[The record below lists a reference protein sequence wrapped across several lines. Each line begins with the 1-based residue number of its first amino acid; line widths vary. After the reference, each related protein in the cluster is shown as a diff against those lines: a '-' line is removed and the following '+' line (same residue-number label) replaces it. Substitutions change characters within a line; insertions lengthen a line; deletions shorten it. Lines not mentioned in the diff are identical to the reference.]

1 MVSTHPKGLTR
12 FVEWANANFKPFDNN
27 IIGTEGS
34 RSKRKICHCI
44 FQLMLV
50 AFDKNDKTSFDEKFF
65 FFQHAHFCFFLIW
78 GDICFKY

>member
-12 FVEWANANFKPFDNN
+12 FGEWANANFKPFDNN

-44 FQLMLV
+44 FQLTLV
-50 AFDKNDKTSFDEKFF
+50 AFDKNDKTSFDEKFLFAACTFLF
-65 FFQHAHFCFFLIW
+65 FPDM
-78 GDICFKY
+78 G

>member
-1 MVSTHPKGLTR
+1 MVSTHPKGLTH
-12 FVEWANANFKPFDNN
+12 FGEWANANFKPFDNN

-65 FFQHAHFCFFLIW
+65 FFSMHISVFS
-78 GDICFKY
+78 